1 MQHNI
6 KVGDILSGC
15 YHYSMTIPH
24 FYQVIKVT
32 DKRLKVVRMDS
43 RMVKSVDRYNQQGW
57 EMPIN
62 AHLDGKT
69 LLARPYKDE
78 WLIGSSYD
86 MIFVHKWDGQ
96 PVWADY
102 CD

>member
-1 MQHNI
+1 MAHTINT
-6 KVGDILSGC
+6 GDILVGE

-43 RMVKSVDRYNQQGW
+43 RMVKSVDRYFQQGW
-57 EMPIN
+57 EIPTCSD
-62 AHLDGKT
+62 LDAKT
-69 LLARPYKDE
+69 EIVRPYRDE
-78 WLIGSSYD
+78 WVIGSRYD
-86 MIFVHKWDGQ
+86 KIFLRKWDGQ